1 MSKQKSLF
9 HALEHICHKPKPFE
23 AYTTPQLW
31 TDPYIAQKMLELH
44 LNPEAEL
51 ASRNAAFVEE
61 SATWMIKHFNIRN
74 TSKVCDFG
82 CGPGLYTTQFAQT
95 GAQVTGID
103 FSENSIR
110 HAKQA
115 AEEKS
120 LKIDYLLQ
128 DYLKFSTDQRFDLI
142 TMIYCDFGVLN
153 PEQRKNLLKTWH
165 ATLEDGGSLFI
176 DVFSLQQFKET
187 KEEGTYEHVPEND
200 CWSAGPCYAF
210 QNTFKYEKEQLLL
223 HKWTVI
229 EENRTR
235 EILNWLQC
243 YSLESLKQ
251 ELQENGF
258 ELIEYYSD
266 VSGEPYSPDSKEIAI
281 RAKKIP

>member
-1 MSKQKSLF
+1 MSTQESPF
-9 HALEHICHKPKPFE
+9 HVLEHICYKPKPFE
-23 AYTTPQLW
+23 AYTTDQLW

-51 ASRNAAFVEE
+51 ASRNAAFIQK
-61 SATWMIKHFNIRN
+61 SAEWIIKHFNITD

-95 GAQVTGID
+95 EAQVTGVD
-103 FSENSIR
+103 FSESSIN

-115 AEEKS
+115 AEQET
-120 LKIDYLLQ
+120 LKIDYLLK

-153 PEQRKNLLKTWH
+153 PEQRKTLLKTWH
-165 ATLEDGGSLFI
+165 ATLEDEGSLFI
-176 DVFSLQQFKET
+176 DVFSLQQFRDT
-187 KEEGTYEHVPEND
+187 KEEATYEFTPKGGF
-200 CWSAGPCYAF
+200 WSASPYYAF
-210 QNTFKYEKEQLLL
+210 QNTFKYEEEQLLL
-223 HKWTVI
+223 HKWTII

-258 ELIEYYSD
+258 ELTEHYSN
-266 VSGEPYSPDSKEIAI
+266 VSGESYSPDSKEIAI
-281 RAKKIP
+281 RAKKI